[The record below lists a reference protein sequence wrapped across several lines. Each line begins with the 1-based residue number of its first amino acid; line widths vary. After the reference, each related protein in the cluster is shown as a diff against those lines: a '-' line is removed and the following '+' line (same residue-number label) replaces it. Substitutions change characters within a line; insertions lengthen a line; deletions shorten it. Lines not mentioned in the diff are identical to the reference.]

1 MGMESLNSAVH
12 AAGFAMAA
20 SDDPHE
26 ATRSAPTQE
35 VAPWRPGEAVLTRD
49 TPQSG
54 RFGEWVR
61 SLFGMFGRRAPAS
74 PA

>member
-1 MGMESLNSAVH
+1 MGMETLNSAVH

-20 SDDPHE
+20 SDEPHE
-26 ATRSAPTQE
+26 ASRSVPAPE
-35 VAPWRPGEAVLTRD
+35 VAPWRPGEAVLTRG
-49 TPQSG
+49 TTQPG
-54 RFGEWVR
+54 RFPEWAR